1 MNSTTVAAATVPAL
15 TTPFAVPA
23 SCTDVFN
30 TTITYRTGV
39 YGDATHYTVHA
50 ALPQTTGG
58 CQASGPNVLR
68 DGATI
73 IVRPG
78 VCPSDWVAYN
88 LKVDDPHGF
97 SATGTVNDIPSF
109 GPACTRLVSET
120 QGVTSGQTTTTLTVS
135 AHAAWHIEWMA
146 SDAPTLTPQPPSME
160 LCYDVQIL
168 TWTPG
173 AEATGRKKCK
183 SLKVSPDKHQYD
195 GLIYVAIVLPTVI
208 GFLLIVGC
216 ICCCVCYRRKKNRQG
231 REAGRPIEL
240 PGDEISLEHYK

>member
-1 MNSTTVAAATVPAL
+1 MDPCSIQSTLAPVKPVKLPGPAFSQRGRMNSTTVAAATVPAL

-50 ALPQTTGG
+50 AFPQTTGG

-78 VCPSDWVAYN
+78 VCPSDWVA
-88 LKVDDPHGF
+88 GF

-109 GPACTRLVSET
+109 GPACTKLVSET

-160 LCYDVQIL
+160 LCYDVQIP

-183 SLKVSPDKHQYD
+183 SLKVSPDKHH
-195 GLIYVAIVLPTVI
+195 LSAKEALPS
-208 GFLLIVGC
+208 
-216 ICCCVCYRRKKNRQG
+216 
-231 REAGRPIEL
+231 EEL
-240 PGDEISLEHYK
+240 DYQMNFNCTP

>member
-1 MNSTTVAAATVPAL
+1 MDPCSMQSTLAPVKPVKLPGPRAFSQRGRMNSTTVAAATVPAL

-50 ALPQTTGG
+50 AFPQTTGG

-88 LKVDDPHGF
+88 LKFDDPHGF

-109 GPACTRLVSET
+109 GPACTKLVSET

-160 LCYDVQIL
+160 LCYDVQIP

-183 SLKVSPDKHQYD
+183 SLKVSPDKHH
-195 GLIYVAIVLPTVI
+195 LSAKEALPS
-208 GFLLIVGC
+208 
-216 ICCCVCYRRKKNRQG
+216 
-231 REAGRPIEL
+231 EEL
-240 PGDEISLEHYK
+240 DYQMNFNCTP